1 MFSDARSHVRDD
13 NERGRRR
20 PRCHESRAVDFA
32 LYAWLDMERGIA
44 HGMWHGTGTGGRTGC
59 IHIGQAYG
67 VCLLVVRMLGEEG
80 RVIFFLYH
88 CAFIA
93 FMEGG
98 RGGMPNELKI
108 EVTRCFEGSA
118 NT

>member
-1 MFSDARSHVRDD
+1 MFSDATSHVRDD

-80 RVIFFLYH
+80 RVIFFCIIVLLSH
-88 CAFIA
+88 SWRV
-93 FMEGG
+93 
-98 RGGMPNELKI
+98 RGDARRIKNRSD
-108 EVTRCFEGSA
+108 EVFLRECKYMM
-118 NT
+118 